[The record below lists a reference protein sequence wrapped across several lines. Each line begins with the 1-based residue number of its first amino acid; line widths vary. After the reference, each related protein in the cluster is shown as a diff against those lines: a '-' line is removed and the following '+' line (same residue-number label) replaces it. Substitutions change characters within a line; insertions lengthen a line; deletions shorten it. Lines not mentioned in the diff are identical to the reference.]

1 MPSFDVVS
9 KVDVQEIANAVNNAN
24 KEISTRFDFK
34 NTTTSVEWK
43 PDSSIITIT
52 SDSDGRVI
60 AAYDVL
66 QTKAVKRDI
75 ALSTFKPGDIK
86 PVGGMKVRQEITVQQ
101 GIAQDIAKRIIKDI
115 KDTKVKVQGAIQGDQ
130 LRFTGKNRDDLQDA
144 IREIKAKDYGLP
156 LQFIN
161 FRD

>member
-9 KVDVQEIANAVNNAN
+9 KVDVQEVANAVNNAN

-34 NTTTSVEWK
+34 NTTTTIEWK
-43 PDSSIITIT
+43 SDTSVITIT

-66 QTKAVKRDI
+66 QSKAIKRDI
-75 ALSTFKPGDIK
+75 ALTTFKPGDIK
-86 PVGGMKVRQEITVQQ
+86 AIGGMKVRQEIAVQQ
-101 GIAQDIAKRIIKDI
+101 GIAQDIAKKIVKDI
-115 KDTKVKVQGAIQGDQ
+115 KDTKAKVQGAIQGDQ

-144 IREIKAKDYGLP
+144 IREIKSKEYGLP
-156 LQFIN
+156 LQFVN